1 MDILKKPV
9 KMNHILSDFL
19 SDTCNSLENLR
30 KNNVYKEFY
39 YHIKCENLEDFLS
52 KDITQSV
59 QYQDLLQDLMQ
70 IKGPVLY
77 WYEITSSHSNND
89 IIRALKEYKQK
100 RQRVTPVIY
109 KNYNRRTNI
118 LYVGKCK
125 ENFWGRVMQHL
136 GYYKTP
142 TTQGL
147 QLFHWAKELR
157 LEVRLNA
164 LEFASDM
171 KDIMPVI
178 ELFFAKQLQPLVGRH
193 T

>member
-1 MDILKKPV
+1 
-9 KMNHILSDFL
+9 MNHILSDFL

-30 KNNVYKEFY
+30 RNNVYKEFY

-59 QYQDLLQDLMQ
+59 QYQNLFQDLMQ

-147 QLFHWAKELR
+147 QLFHWAKDLR

>member
-30 KNNVYKEFY
+30 RNNVYKEFY

-89 IIRALKEYKQK
+89 IIKTLKEYKQK
-100 RQRVTPVIY
+100 
-109 KNYNRRTNI
+109 N
-118 LYVGKCK
+118 K
-125 ENFWGRVMQHL
+125 EPL
-136 GYYKTP
+136 PSSTKTI
-142 TTQGL
+142 TDAQT
-147 QLFHWAKELR
+147 
-157 LEVRLNA
+157 
-164 LEFASDM
+164 SY
-171 KDIMPVI
+171 
-178 ELFFAKQLQPLVGRH
+178 

>member
-1 MDILKKPV
+1 MP
-9 KMNHILSDFL
+9 
-19 SDTCNSLENLR
+19 
-30 KNNVYKEFY
+30 
-39 YHIKCENLEDFLS
+39 
-52 KDITQSV
+52 
-59 QYQDLLQDLMQ
+59 
-70 IKGPVLY
+70 
-77 WYEITSSHSNND
+77 
-89 IIRALKEYKQK
+89 QK

-164 LEFASDM
+164 LEFTSDM

>member
-1 MDILKKPV
+1 
-9 KMNHILSDFL
+9 MNHILSDFL

-30 KNNVYKEFY
+30 RNNVYKEFY

-59 QYQDLLQDLMQ
+59 QYQNLLQDLMQ

-109 KNYNRRTNI
+109 KNYNRHTNI

-125 ENFWGRVMQHL
+125 ENF
-136 GYYKTP
+136 
-142 TTQGL
+142 
-147 QLFHWAKELR
+147 
-157 LEVRLNA
+157 
-164 LEFASDM
+164 
-171 KDIMPVI
+171 
-178 ELFFAKQLQPLVGRH
+178 
-193 T
+193 

>member
-1 MDILKKPV
+1 
-9 KMNHILSDFL
+9 MNHILSDFL
-19 SDTCNSLENLR
+19 SDTCNSLKNLR
-30 KNNVYKEFY
+30 RNNVYKEFY

-89 IIRALKEYKQK
+89 IIKTLKEYKQK
-100 RQRVTPVIY
+100 KQRATPVIY
-109 KNYNRRTNI
+109 KNYDRLTKI

-125 ENFWGRVMQHL
+125 ENFWGRVIQHL

-178 ELFFAKQLQPLVGRH
+178 ELFFAKQLHPLVGRH